1 MDDLDAEDKEFFL
14 KKSAGA
20 EKDVSWDQIA
30 LAVFYYGRPST
41 PQNKILAYKWFKIAI
56 SHFSARSREV
66 GELIKTVG
74 SDITEDSFTRSM
86 TPKEIAEAERL
97 AKDWI
102 KKNRP

>member
-20 EKDVSWDQIA
+20 EKDDSWDQIT
-30 LAVFYYGRPST
+30 LAVFYYGRPSV

-56 SHFSARSREV
+56 SHFPPRSRQV
-66 GELIKTVG
+66 GELLKTMG
-74 SDITEDSFTRSM
+74 SDITGDSLTRSM
-86 TPKEIAEAERL
+86 TSEEIAEAERL

-102 KKNRP
+102 KKNRQ